1 MHTIAV
7 LGAGSWGTALA
18 VHLARLG
25 HDVRLWGRDA
35 ALVARLAET
44 RVNADYL
51 PGVALVEGVHPT
63 TSIEDA
69 VGAATLVVVAV
80 PSQGLRAVV
89 HRAVAVAPA
98 AVPFVSAAKG
108 LEHGT
113 LFRMSQVIAD
123 EAGPSRPVAVL
134 SGPTFAAE
142 VAAGLPTA
150 VVVAS
155 TSAEAAR
162 LVQQE
167 FRGPSLRLY
176 ATDDVAGVE
185 IGGALKNVVAIAAGV
200 VESLGLGHNA
210 MAALIT
216 RGLVEIS
223 RLATAMGGRP
233 DTLAGLSGLGDLV
246 LTCTGHRSRNR
257 QVGVELGRGRS
268 LEDILRGQRMVAEG
282 VRTAQAALD
291 LGARHGVEL
300 PITAADAGGDRRRPH
315 AQGGARRADAAA
327 AEERSRQPDGA
338 DMRRIGTILAE
349 RRLAEQVQRQGRA
362 CLARRATTGHRTT
375 RTGSARSASTGPAS
389 RASSSA
395 MASTRCRRSRPRCD
409 GIRVLLDES
418 GLALGW
424 KMGAGRDDIWHD
436 ETGFARSI
444 PIVLGPA
451 LSRRLERLFDREI
464 RRETQRLERRAKRKS
479 TADASE
485 ARRKAR

>member
-1 MHTIAV
+1 MTMHAVAV

-35 ALVARLAET
+35 ALVDRLTTT

-51 PGVALVEGVHPT
+51 PGVTLDGVRAT
-63 TSIEDA
+63 ASIEAA
-69 VGAATLVVVAV
+69 VGGATLVVVAV

-89 HRAVAVAPA
+89 HRAVAIAPI
-98 AVPFVSAAKG
+98 AVPFVSTAKG

-113 LFRMSQVIAD
+113 LYRMSQVIAD

-155 TSAEAAR
+155 ASPEAAGI
-162 LVQQE
+162 VQQE

-176 ATDDVAGVE
+176 ATDDVPGVE

-216 RGLVEIS
+216 RGLVEVS

-257 QVGVELGRGRS
+257 QLGIELGRGRA
-268 LEDILRGQRMVAEG
+268 LDDVLRGQRMIAEG
-282 VRTAQAALD
+282 VRTAEAALA

-300 PITAADAGGDRRRPH
+300 PITEQMQAVLGGLRTPKAALAELMLRPQKSEADRR
-315 AQGGARRADAAA
+315 
-327 AEERSRQPDGA
+327 S
-338 DMRRIGTILAE
+338 
-349 RRLAEQVQRQGRA
+349 
-362 CLARRATTGHRTT
+362 
-375 RTGSARSASTGPAS
+375 
-389 RASSSA
+389 
-395 MASTRCRRSRPRCD
+395 
-409 GIRVLLDES
+409 
-418 GLALGW
+418 
-424 KMGAGRDDIWHD
+424 
-436 ETGFARSI
+436 
-444 PIVLGPA
+444 
-451 LSRRLERLFDREI
+451 
-464 RRETQRLERRAKRKS
+464 
-479 TADASE
+479 
-485 ARRKAR
+485 